1 MGEKELFLLKKILFF
16 LLCLVLW
23 AATGIAARSS
33 AENQGAET
41 LSIHAGRRGEVT
53 FPHRQ
58 HQERIGDCMVCHSL
72 FPQKPNSIE
81 DLKAVGTL
89 ARKQVMNKLCV
100 KCHRDKRIKGEP
112 SGPTSCNT
120 CHAQ

>member
-1 MGEKELFLLKKILFF
+1 LLKKILLF
-16 LLCLVLW
+16 LLCAALW
-23 AATGIAARSS
+23 ATTGMVPQSYAEDKG
-33 AENQGAET
+33 AENIV
-41 LSIHAGRRGEVT
+41 IHAGKRGDVS

-81 DLKAVGTL
+81 DLKADGSL
-89 ARKQVMNKLCV
+89 RRKQVMNKLCV
-100 KCHRDKRIKGEP
+100 ACHREKRLKGEP

-120 CHAQ
+120 CHTHDS